1 MQPEF
6 DILNELRNVCV
17 KIPLLQAIKDVPIYT
32 KAIRDLFIKK
42 PSRKRRDPPTIHL
55 VGQISDYLSEDPPVP
70 KYANPGNPVVMIG
83 IHNTLIGNTLID
95 LGAAI
100 NIMTW
105 HTMETL

>member
-1 MQPEF
+1 M
-6 DILNELRNVCV
+6 CV

-32 KAIRDLFIKK
+32 KAIRDLCIKK
-42 PSRKRRDPPTIHL
+42 PGRKHKDPPTIHL

-70 KYANPGNPVVMIG
+70 KYANPGNPVVTIG

-105 HTMETL
+105 HMM